1 MNRRYEEGNFECVVI
16 YGRRRVGKTALI
28 NEFCKG
34 KKTIYFSALKTT
46 AIENLSALSKAVYQY
61 EHPEAGN
68 YPEFSSFEEVLNE
81 IGKLGR
87 DERLVLVIDE
97 YPYLAES
104 YNAISSRLQHLRMK
118 RLA

>member
-1 MNRRYEEGNFECVVI
+1 MTS
-16 YGRRRVGKTALI
+16 GKL
-28 NEFCKG
+28 FHCH
-34 KKTIYFSALKTT
+34 LQTT

-97 YPYLAES
+97 YPYLAEP
-104 YNAISSRLQHLRMK
+104 YNAISSRLQHLSVEEGNF
-118 RLA
+118 ADTPNNP